1 MKRTF
6 SLILAVILL
15 LLFAACKGDFNPVD
29 LKEPITIPQ
38 NGIISKKTFDEIK
51 NENSVAVFKGEN
63 SNFKYEWTVF
73 GKDITQTRDI
83 NLSVSFTKTKK
94 GIEIN
99 LNETMDFGFPTVLS
113 IYINDKWTADTATA
127 YSGNEAVYLVS
138 LTGTDTTI
146 LNVPIDKI
154 YPVFKILPDEK
165 MGEENDTSSNVTTSD
180 NTQTNN
186 STDGNDTSSTTSDHT
201 QTNNSTDGKHASS
214 TTSDHTQT
222 NNSTDG
228 NDTSSA
234 TSNKPSTSSNS
245 ATTGKPSQSSVS
257 SEKDKNQTDPVPD
270 GKPKPVEPENNETDT
285 TKTYTCIFSIECT
298 AILNNLEDLNPEKLE
313 LIPSDGIILE
323 QVEVEFFDGESVFD
337 VLQRVCQENGIHLES
352 EWTPIYNS
360 AYIKGINNLY
370 EKDCGKLSGWQYR
383 VNGWY
388 PNYGCSRYKL
398 TDGAKVEF
406 RFSCDLGKDIGN
418 DWMG

>member
-1 MKRTF
+1 MKRIF

-15 LLFAACKGDFNPVD
+15 LSFAACKGDFNPVN

-38 NGIISKKTFDEIK
+38 NGIISKDTFDEIK

-83 NLSVSFTKTKK
+83 NLSVDFTKTKK
-94 GIEIN
+94 GIEVS
-99 LNETMDFGFPTVLS
+99 LYETVDFGFPTVLS

-127 YSGNEAVYLVS
+127 YSGNEAVYSVS
-138 LTGTDTTI
+138 LTGTDATI

-154 YPVFKILPDEK
+154 YPVFEILPDKRIDEK
-165 MGEENDTSSNVTTSD
+165 NDTSSNVTTSD
-180 NTQTNN
+180 HTPSTNN
-186 STDGNDTSSTTSDHT
+186 SNDGNNAPPT
-201 QTNNSTDGKHASS
+201 
-214 TTSDHTQT
+214 
-222 NNSTDG
+222 
-228 NDTSSA
+228 
-234 TSNKPSTSSNS
+234 TSNKPSSSNPLVTS
-245 ATTGKPSQSSVS
+245 KPSQSGAS
-257 SEKDKNQTDPVPD
+257 SEKDKYQTDPVPE
-270 GKPKPVEPENNETDT
+270 GKPKPVEPENNEVDIK
-285 TKTYTCIFSIECT
+285 KTYTCTFSIECT

-323 QVEVEFFDGESVFD
+323 QIEVEFFDGESVFD

-360 AYIKGINNLY
+360 AYIEGINNLY

-383 VNGWY
+383 VDGWY

-418 DWMG
+418 DWTD

>member
-1 MKRTF
+1 MKRIF

-15 LLFAACKGDFNPVD
+15 LSFAACKGSLTPVD

-73 GKDITQTRDI
+73 GKDISQTRDI
-83 NLSVSFTKTKK
+83 NLSVAFSKTQK
-94 GIEIN
+94 GIEVS
-99 LNETMDFGFPTVLS
+99 LYETVDFGFPTVLS

-127 YSGNEAVYLVS
+127 YSGNEAVYSVS

-154 YPVFKILPDEK
+154 YPVFKILPDERIDEK
-165 MGEENDTSSNVTTSD
+165 NDTSSNVTTSD

-186 STDGNDTSSTTSDHT
+186 SSR
-201 QTNNSTDGKHASS
+201 
-214 TTSDHTQT
+214 
-222 NNSTDG
+222 G

-234 TSNKPSTSSNS
+234 TSNKPSSSGNS
-245 ATTGKPSQSSVS
+245 ATTGKPSQSSAS
-257 SEKDKNQTDPVPD
+257 SEKDRYQTAPVPD
-270 GKPKPVEPENNETDT
+270 GKPKPVEPENNEVDIK
-285 TKTYTCIFSIECT
+285 KTYTCIFSIECT
-298 AILNNLEDLNPEKLE
+298 AILNNLDDLNPEKLE

-398 TDGAKVEF
+398 TDGAKVDF

>member
-1 MKRTF
+1 MKRIF

-15 LLFAACKGDFNPVD
+15 LSFAACKGDFNPVD

-38 NGIISKKTFDEIK
+38 NGIISKDTFDEIK

-73 GKDITQTRDI
+73 GKDISQTRDI
-83 NLSVSFTKTKK
+83 NLSAAFSKTQK
-94 GIEIN
+94 GIEVS
-99 LNETMDFGFPTVLS
+99 LYETKDFGFPTVLS

-127 YSGNEAVYLVS
+127 YSGNEAVYSVS
-138 LTGTDTTI
+138 LTGTDATI

-154 YPVFKILPDEK
+154 YPVFEILPDEK

-180 NTQTNN
+180 HTPSTNN
-186 STDGNDTSSTTSDHT
+186 SNDGNNAPPTTSDHI
-201 QTNNSTDGKHASS
+201 
-214 TTSDHTQT
+214 QT

-234 TSNKPSTSSNS
+234 TSNKPSSSSNS
-245 ATTGKPSQSSVS
+245 ATTGKPSQSGAS
-257 SEKDKNQTDPVPD
+257 SEKDKYQTDPVPE

-285 TKTYTCIFSIECT
+285 KKTYTCIFSIECT

>member
-15 LLFAACKGDFNPVD
+15 LLFAACKGSFNPVD

-127 YSGNEAVYLVS
+127 YSGNKAVYSVS

-165 MGEENDTSSNVTTSD
+165 MGEENDTFSNVTTSD

-186 STDGNDTSSTTSDHT
+186 SSGGNNASTT
-201 QTNNSTDGKHASS
+201 
-214 TTSDHTQT
+214 
-222 NNSTDG
+222 
-228 NDTSSA
+228 
-234 TSNKPSTSSNS
+234 TSNKPSSSGNSLATS
-245 ATTGKPSQSSVS
+245 KPSQSSVS
-257 SEKDKNQTDPVPD
+257 SEKDKYQTDPVPE
-270 GKPKPVEPENNETDT
+270 GKPKPVEPENNEVDT
-285 TKTYTCIFSIECT
+285 NKAYTCTFSIECT
-298 AILNNLEDLNPEKLE
+298 AILNNLEELNPEKLE

>member
-38 NGIISKKTFDEIK
+38 SGIISKKTFDEIK

-127 YSGNEAVYLVS
+127 YSGNKAVYSVS

-154 YPVFKILPDEK
+154 YPVFEILPDER
-165 MGEENDTSSNVTTSD
+165 MSEENDTSSNVTTSD

-186 STDGNDTSSTTSDHT
+186 STDGNDTSTT
-201 QTNNSTDGKHASS
+201 
-214 TTSDHTQT
+214 
-222 NNSTDG
+222 
-228 NDTSSA
+228 
-234 TSNKPSTSSNS
+234 TSNKPSSSGNSLATSE
-245 ATTGKPSQSSVS
+245 PSQSSVS
-257 SEKDKNQTDPVPD
+257 SEKDRYQTDPVPD
-270 GKPKPVEPENNETDT
+270 GKPKPFEPENNETDT

-360 AYIKGINNLY
+360 AYIKGINNIY

>member
-1 MKRTF
+1 MKRIF
-6 SLILAVILL
+6 SLVLVIILL
-15 LLFAACKGDFNPVD
+15 LLIAACKGNLTPVD

-83 NLSVSFTKTKK
+83 NLSVAFSKTQK
-94 GIEIN
+94 GIEVS
-99 LNETMDFGFPTVLS
+99 LHETKDFGFPTVLS
-113 IYINDKWTADTATA
+113 IYTNDKWTADTATA
-127 YSGNEAVYLVS
+127 YSGNKAVYSVS

-154 YPVFKILPDEK
+154 YPVFKILPDEI
-165 MGEENDTSSNVTTSD
+165 MSEENDTSSNVTTSD

-186 STDGNDTSSTTSDHT
+186 SSR
-201 QTNNSTDGKHASS
+201 
-214 TTSDHTQT
+214 
-222 NNSTDG
+222 G

-234 TSNKPSTSSNS
+234 TSNKPSSSSNS

-257 SEKDKNQTDPVPD
+257 SEKDRYQTDPVPD

-298 AILNNLEDLNPEKLE
+298 AILNNLENLNPEKLE

-398 TDGAKVEF
+398 TDGAKVDF

>member
-15 LLFAACKGDFNPVD
+15 LLFAACKGNLTPVD

-38 NGIISKKTFDEIK
+38 SGIISKKTFDEIK

-113 IYINDKWTADTATA
+113 IYINDKWNADTATA
-127 YSGNEAVYLVS
+127 YSGNKAVYSVS

-186 STDGNDTSSTTSDHT
+186 SSGGNNASTT
-201 QTNNSTDGKHASS
+201 
-214 TTSDHTQT
+214 
-222 NNSTDG
+222 
-228 NDTSSA
+228 
-234 TSNKPSTSSNS
+234 TSNKPSSSGNSLATS
-245 ATTGKPSQSSVS
+245 KPSQSSVS
-257 SEKDKNQTDPVPD
+257 SEKDKYQTDPVPD

>member
-1 MKRTF
+1 MKRIF

-15 LLFAACKGDFNPVD
+15 LSFAACKGNLTPVD

-51 NENSVAVFKGEN
+51 NENSVAIFKGEN
-63 SNFKYEWTVF
+63 SNVKYEWTVF
-73 GKDITQTRDI
+73 GKDISQTRDI

-99 LNETMDFGFPTVLS
+99 LHETMDFGFPTVLS

-127 YSGNEAVYLVS
+127 YSGNEAVYSVS

-154 YPVFKILPDEK
+154 YPVFEILPDERMSEK
-165 MGEENDTSSNVTTSD
+165 NDTSSNVTTSD

-186 STDGNDTSSTTSDHT
+186 SSR
-201 QTNNSTDGKHASS
+201 
-214 TTSDHTQT
+214 
-222 NNSTDG
+222 G

-234 TSNKPSTSSNS
+234 TSNKPSSSGNY
-245 ATTGKPSQSSVS
+245 ATTGKPSQSGAS
-257 SEKDKNQTDPVPD
+257 SEKDRYQTAPVPD

-398 TDGAKVEF
+398 TDGAKVDF

>member
-1 MKRTF
+1 MKRIF

-15 LLFAACKGDFNPVD
+15 LSFAACKGDFNPVD

-99 LNETMDFGFPTVLS
+99 LNETVDFGFPTVLS

-127 YSGNEAVYLVS
+127 YSGNEAVYSVS

-165 MGEENDTSSNVTTSD
+165 MGEENDTS
-180 NTQTNN
+180 
-186 STDGNDTSSTTSDHT
+186 
-201 QTNNSTDGKHASS
+201 
-214 TTSDHTQT
+214 
-222 NNSTDG
+222 
-228 NDTSSA
+228 
-234 TSNKPSTSSNS
+234 
-245 ATTGKPSQSSVS
+245 QSSVS
-257 SEKDKNQTDPVPD
+257 SEKDKYQTDPVPD

-285 TKTYTCIFSIECT
+285 TKTYTCTFSIECT

>member
-6 SLILAVILL
+6 SLILAIILL

-63 SNFKYEWTVF
+63 SNFKYEWAVF

-127 YSGNEAVYLVS
+127 YSGNKAVYSVS
-138 LTGTDTTI
+138 LTGTDATI

-154 YPVFKILPDEK
+154 YPVFEILPDEK

-186 STDGNDTSSTTSDHT
+186 STDG
-201 QTNNSTDGKHASS
+201 KHDSS

-234 TSNKPSTSSNS
+234 TSNKPSSSSNS
-245 ATTGKPSQSSVS
+245 ATTGKPPQSSVS
-257 SEKDKNQTDPVPD
+257 SEKDKYQTDPVPD

-383 VNGWY
+383 VDGWY

>member
-186 STDGNDTSSTTSDHT
+186 SSGGNNASTT
-201 QTNNSTDGKHASS
+201 
-214 TTSDHTQT
+214 
-222 NNSTDG
+222 
-228 NDTSSA
+228 
-234 TSNKPSTSSNS
+234 TSNKPSSSGNSLATS
-245 ATTGKPSQSSVS
+245 KPSQSSVS
-257 SEKDKNQTDPVPD
+257 SEKDKYQTDPVPD

>member
-1 MKRTF
+1 MKRIF
-6 SLILAVILL
+6 SLVLVIILL
-15 LLFAACKGDFNPVD
+15 LLIAACKGNLTPVD

-38 NGIISKKTFDEIK
+38 NGNISKKTFDEIK

-127 YSGNEAVYLVS
+127 YSGNKAVYSVS

-154 YPVFKILPDEK
+154 YPVFEILPDEK

-186 STDGNDTSSTTSDHT
+186 SSGGNNASTT
-201 QTNNSTDGKHASS
+201 
-214 TTSDHTQT
+214 
-222 NNSTDG
+222 
-228 NDTSSA
+228 
-234 TSNKPSTSSNS
+234 TSNKPSSSGNSLATS
-245 ATTGKPSQSSVS
+245 KPSQSSVS
-257 SEKDKNQTDPVPD
+257 SEKDKYKTDPVPD

>member
-6 SLILAVILL
+6 GLILAVILL

-83 NLSVSFTKTKK
+83 NLSVSITKTKK

-113 IYINDKWTADTATA
+113 IYINDKWTVDTATA

-180 NTQTNN
+180 
-186 STDGNDTSSTTSDHT
+186 
-201 QTNNSTDGKHASS
+201 
-214 TTSDHTQT
+214 HTQT

-234 TSNKPSTSSNS
+234 TSNKPSASSNS

-257 SEKDKNQTDPVPD
+257 SEKDKYQTDPVPD